1 MPFSGQNSPFAPNE
15 NFFRKTINTSC
26 MYLLVPFTVQNFKKK
41 KKKKNYLEQIESYEY
56 ATFLSLI
63 FALHEKFLKII
74 FLCFLA
80 PFIEQNVKKMFRVDL
95 KLREHVIFRTKIIC
109 LPPKITFSGS
119 PLVNLVTFIHVY
131 LRAKIQRQISIH

>member
-1 MPFSGQNSPFAPNE
+1 MPLSGQNSPFAPNE

-41 KKKKNYLEQIESYEY
+41 KKKKKKKKILGADLKLFS
-56 ATFLSLI
+56 
-63 FALHEKFLKII
+63 KII
-74 FLCFLA
+74 FLYLLA